1 MQNLNGPIRKKN
13 ALRVYNKH
21 FFTDLTNFSFRWDL
35 LENGR
40 SINSGEFNLNL
51 EPRAHKEVLLPIKNI
66 KHFDKEYH
74 LNIFGET
81 QEAVNLIPRGHE
93 MFAAQ
98 LEYTNILNEES
109 KPDTNVSNIIIDIDE
124 SEEEIN
130 VFNQNINVIFN
141 KKTGFITTYRI
152 NGIDFLQKG
161 PEPNYWRA
169 PTDNDF
175 GNNFPKRNQI
185 WRDAPNSL
193 KVRNISFEKI
203 SNFISQ
209 VNIEYSLN
217 IFDATQQLEYTLS
230 GDGAIIVNS
239 SLSLPNGFNNTELPR
254 FGMNLLLP
262 RSFDKV
268 KWYGRGPHENYW
280 DRKTSA
286 FVGVY
291 ESKVSDLYYAYGRP
305 QENGYRTDTRW
316 VELTDQSGKGLRFE
330 GLPLICFSA
339 HHNLNSDF
347 DHGLEKRQIHS
358 MDIQPRDLISL
369 NIDYKQMGLGGDN
382 SWGARTWA
390 KYLLDSEDLN
400 YSYTIKPLL

>member
-1 MQNLNGPIRKKN
+1 M
-13 ALRVYNKH
+13 
-21 FFTDLTNFSFRWDL
+21 
-35 LENGR
+35 
-40 SINSGEFNLNL
+40 
-51 EPRAHKEVLLPIKNI
+51 
-66 KHFDKEYH
+66 
-74 LNIFGET
+74 
-81 QEAVNLIPRGHE
+81 
-93 MFAAQ
+93 
-98 LEYTNILNEES
+98 
-109 KPDTNVSNIIIDIDE
+109 
-124 SEEEIN
+124 
-130 VFNQNINVIFN
+130 
-141 KKTGFITTYRI
+141 
-152 NGIDFLQKG
+152 
-161 PEPNYWRA
+161 
-169 PTDNDF
+169 
-175 GNNFPKRNQI
+175 
-185 WRDAPNSL
+185 
-193 KVRNISFEKI
+193 
-203 SNFISQ
+203 
-209 VNIEYSLN
+209 
-217 IFDATQQLEYTLS
+217 S

-347 DHGLEKRQIHS
+347 DHGLEKKQIHS
-358 MDIQPRDLISL
+358 IDIQPRDLISL

-382 SWGARTWA
+382 SWGARTWD